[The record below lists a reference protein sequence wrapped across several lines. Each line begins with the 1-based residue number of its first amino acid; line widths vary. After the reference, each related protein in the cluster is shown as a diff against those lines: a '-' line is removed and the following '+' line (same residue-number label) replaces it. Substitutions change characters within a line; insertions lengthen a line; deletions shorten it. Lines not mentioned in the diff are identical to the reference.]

1 MHRNSWCGFPP
12 PEQNL
17 MSESREIRLPADL
30 CAAVEKKFGERF
42 GSVGELVTLLLQE
55 LIREDTVDLDQADQA
70 VVEQRL
76 RDLGYM

>member
-1 MHRNSWCGFPP
+1 
-12 PEQNL
+12 

-30 CAAVEKKFGERF
+30 CAAVEKKFGGKF
-42 GSVGELVTLLLQE
+42 GSVDELVAFLLQE
-55 LIREDTVDLDQADQA
+55 LIREDTVGLDQADQA

>member
-1 MHRNSWCGFPP
+1 
-12 PEQNL
+12 